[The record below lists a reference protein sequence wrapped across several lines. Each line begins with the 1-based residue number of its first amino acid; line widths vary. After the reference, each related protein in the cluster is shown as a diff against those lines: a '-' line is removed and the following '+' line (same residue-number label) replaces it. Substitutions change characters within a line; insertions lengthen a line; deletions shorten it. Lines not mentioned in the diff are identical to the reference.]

1 MSMRVLTSGI
11 DSLYF
16 SVRAPVRAEAW
27 ALLRRSKERAEFERE
42 LTPLEFPLTGQAFLV
57 KPHGWRGYTFWAT
70 SPDFELMVG
79 KSEKFPPV
87 YVQMHSAYLHSMGV
101 EPALHLVELF
111 LRHELLAAPANLVVS
126 RLDIHCDYQGWD
138 PEIEDMRRFVC
149 RGRGRRVHVERE
161 EAFAHGRRL
170 TGFTFGRGALSAR
183 LYDKTLQAVQWSL
196 TWVPDLWTGQ
206 DPDRP
211 VWRLEFAYERNVL
224 REFNL
229 RTVDEAL
236 AAVQDLWEYGTGKWL
251 TLRRRVRDARERRW
265 PLDPVW
271 EALQAVRVSP
281 ERTGVVR
288 RRVRQVREE
297 RVLRLVLGGLTSLA
311 ALRGWEL
318 LDEAL
323 VEVGPELET
332 YLRLRE
338 RTFRGE
344 VRRKQARLLDVSG
357 YLDEDDRDVA

>member
-1 MSMRVLTSGI
+1 MTVVLLASGV

-16 SVRAPVRAEAW
+16 SVRSPVRADAW
-27 ALLRRSKERAEFERE
+27 ALLEGARDRADFEHE
-42 LTPLEFPLTGQAFLV
+42 PAPLDFPLTGQAFLV
-57 KPHGWRGYTFWAT
+57 RPHGWRGYRFWAS

-79 KSEKFPPV
+79 RSERFPAV
-87 YVQMHSAYLHSMGV
+87 YVQVHSAYLHSMGV
-101 EPALHLVELF
+101 QPALHLVELF
-111 LRHELLAAPANLVVS
+111 LRHELLGAPADLSVS

-138 PEIEDMRRFVC
+138 PEIEDLRRFVC
-149 RGRGRRVHVERE
+149 RGRGRRVHVERD

-183 LYDKTLQAVQWSL
+183 IYDKTLQAAQRGL
-196 TWVPDLWTGQ
+196 TWVPDLWRVR

-211 VWRLEFAYERNVL
+211 VWRLEFAFERTAL

-236 AAVQDLWEYGTGKWL
+236 AAIQDLWQYGTERWL
-251 TLRRRVRDARERRW
+251 TLRRRMRDARQRRW

-271 EALQAVRVSP
+271 EAVQLVRLSP

-323 VEVGPELET
+323 SEIGPELES
-332 YLRLRE
+332 YLRVRE
-338 RTFRGE
+338 RTFRGD
-344 VRRKQARLLDVSG
+344 VRRKRARLLDVTAFA
-357 YLDEDDRDVA
+357 DEDDRDAA